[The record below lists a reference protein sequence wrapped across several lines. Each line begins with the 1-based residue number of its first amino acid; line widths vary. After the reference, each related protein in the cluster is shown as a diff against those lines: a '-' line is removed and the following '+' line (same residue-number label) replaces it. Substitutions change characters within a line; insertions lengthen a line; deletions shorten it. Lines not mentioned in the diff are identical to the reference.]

1 MKGPDQLRTKNYDVY
16 EVVLINKVLV
26 ALNTLTQA
34 LGIALETRRLD
45 IFKKSILESEDQQS
59 MLTYALKVTMTLIQ
73 NRSFRN
79 EVLRCLVE
87 LYMR

>member
-1 MKGPDQLRTKNYDVY
+1 MMTIRSILCPFF
-16 EVVLINKVLV
+16 
-26 ALNTLTQA
+26 QA

-45 IFKKSILESEDQQS
+45 IFKKAILESDDQQS
-59 MLTYALKVTMTLIQ
+59 MLSYALKVTMTLIQ